1 MTLLYL
7 VLNRGGPRLSV
18 PSAAGAAHEDIDL
31 MRIDNQKT
39 KMEFTAALSKVIQW
53 LVDDE
58 KMNRCHTEL
67 QATLAAVDKL
77 EETHDLLFLLMRV
90 NETAAVL
97 KLVKSVQQSVS
108 DCHSAKVILF
118 HDPGSSFHLLQTSH
132 SSLLLEFQNMVEIQ
146 VLNQK
151 RRTA

>member
-108 DCHSAKVILF
+108 DCYSAKVILF